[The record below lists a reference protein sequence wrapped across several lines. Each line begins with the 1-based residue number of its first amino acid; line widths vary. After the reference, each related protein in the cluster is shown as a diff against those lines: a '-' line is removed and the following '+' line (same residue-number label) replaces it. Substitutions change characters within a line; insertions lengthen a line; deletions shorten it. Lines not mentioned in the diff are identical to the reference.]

1 MARLLAVATLAASL
15 AGASAAAATAPGAN
29 GRIVF
34 TLSSYA
40 SDQEL
45 GTRSGDRLLAV
56 DPATG
61 RLIPLATCRT
71 PGPPNCQDRDPA
83 FSPDGSR
90 LVFVRGVLD
99 PDAVDT
105 TLTTASLVAA
115 LPDGRGR
122 RRLASNVFSSGAF
135 SPSGNRL
142 VFGGEH
148 GMLVMDSAGGA
159 LRPFNEIARA
169 QDVDW
174 SSTGMLAFGRSG
186 SIFTSRPGGRAL
198 RRLTRDVDAYG
209 PSFSPDGSRIAFFR
223 FRSGGGREVWVMQA
237 DGSGKRRLTRGGDPE
252 WSPDGRLIAFGRH
265 RALRVISPEG
275 GLERLLFKA
284 REDRTYIRTVT
295 GIAWRP
301 LPR

>member
-1 MARLLAVATLAASL
+1 MVRVLVVATLAASL
-15 AGASAAAATAPGAN
+15 AGVPAAAATAPGAN

-34 TLSSYA
+34 TLFSYA
-40 SDQEL
+40 DDQEL
-45 GTRSGDRLLAV
+45 GSRSGAHLLAV

-61 RLIPLATCRT
+61 RPLPLATCRA
-71 PGPPNCQDRDPA
+71 PAPNCQDSDPA

-99 PDAVDT
+99 PDAFDT
-105 TLTTASLVAA
+105 TLITANLVSA

-122 RRLASNVFSSGAF
+122 QQLASNVFSNGAF
-135 SPSGNRL
+135 SPSGDRL
-142 VFGGEH
+142 MFGGER
-148 GMLVMDSAGGA
+148 GMLVMDSGGGE
-159 LRPFNEIARA
+159 LSPINELARA
-169 QDVDW
+169 QDIDW
-174 SSTGMLAFGRSG
+174 SATGMLAFARRGA
-186 SIFTSRPGGRAL
+186 IFTSRPGGRAL

-209 PSFSPDGSRIAFFR
+209 PSFSPDGARIAYYR
-223 FRSGGGREVWVMQA
+223 FRSGGGREVWVMRA
-237 DGSGKRRLTRGGDPE
+237 DGSGKRLLTRGGDPE

-275 GLERLLFKA
+275 GFERLLFKA
-284 REDRTYIRTVT
+284 REHRIYIRTVS